1 MYGRSALI
9 SSVITKA
16 RERVRGFYGLS
27 GSSDKVRG
35 DVEWLLTDSKFM
47 YGEINLE
54 VWTWFPSNQNLMI
67 FFCRS
72 VHMMLR
78 NHLEQL

>member
-27 GSSDKVRG
+27 GTSDKIKEE
-35 DVEWLLTDSKFM
+35 VEWLLTDSKFM
-47 YGEINLE
+47 YGDINLE
-54 VWTWFPSNQNLMI
+54 VWTWILSGQGTN
-67 FFCRS
+67 CS
-72 VHMMLR
+72 HV
-78 NHLEQL
+78 

>member
-9 SSVITKA
+9 SNVITKA

-27 GSSDKVRG
+27 GTVDKIRE

-47 YGEINLE
+47 YADIDLE
-54 VWTWFPSNQNLMI
+54 VWTRISSGQRTKCSPL
-67 FFCRS
+67 
-72 VHMMLR
+72 
-78 NHLEQL
+78 

>member
-27 GSSDKVRG
+27 GTSDKIRE
-35 DVEWLLTDSKFM
+35 DVEWLLMDSKFM
-47 YGEINLE
+47 YADINLE
-54 VWTWFPSNQNLMI
+54 VWTWISSGQYTKY
-67 FFCRS
+67 S
-72 VHMMLR
+72 
-78 NHLEQL
+78 HL

>member
-16 RERVRGFYGLS
+16 RDRVRGFYGLS
-27 GSSDKVRG
+27 GTSEKVRE

-47 YGEINLE
+47 YGDINVE
-54 VWTWFPSNQNLMI
+54 VWKWFFSSQPAECSL
-67 FFCRS
+67 
-72 VHMMLR
+72 L
-78 NHLEQL
+78 

>member
-27 GSSDKVRG
+27 GTSDKIRG

-47 YGEINLE
+47 YGDINLE
-54 VWTWFPSNQNLMI
+54 VWTRFPSNQLG
-67 FFCRS
+67 S
-72 VHMMLR
+72 V
-78 NHLEQL
+78 

>member
-9 SSVITKA
+9 SNVITKA

-27 GSSDKVRG
+27 GTVDKIRE

-47 YGEINLE
+47 YADIDLE
-54 VWTWFPSNQNLMI
+54 VWTRISSGQCTKCSPL
-67 FFCRS
+67 
-72 VHMMLR
+72 
-78 NHLEQL
+78 